1 VARLVSILAMNLSSS
16 IKGMVY
22 VHSNPLD
29 YDTGA
34 QFGNPGWSYES
45 VLRYFKIWADLSG

>member
-1 VARLVSILAMNLSSS
+1 
-16 IKGMVY
+16 VY
-22 VHSNPLD
+22 VHGNPLD